1 MKMEHCPFNVCHD
14 FCSLLE
20 ILQRQQHLSEMQ
32 SNFGSIGSLRGPNGT
47 TVNTKDYTGTLSPS
61 KVNPHT
67 AELEYINS
75 SKISNKQGFG
85 LSCRASVTLFVDRFL
100 EY

>member
-1 MKMEHCPFNVCHD
+1 MEICLYNVHHEL
-14 FCSLLE
+14 CSPLE
-20 ILQRQQHLSEMQ
+20 TLQRQQHLSEKQ
-32 SNFGSIGSLRGPNGT
+32 SNFGSIDSLRGPNGS
-47 TVNTKDYTGTLSPS
+47 TVNTKDYDGTLSRS
-61 KVNPHT
+61 RVNPHT